1 MNNSRSDTLFSLR
14 YAVRVLERYA
24 RMWNLVGAGLKAISI
39 LSGTVALAALTGANS
54 RVAVVMGVVFAA
66 LQALEYALG
75 PAEKRAEALAERR
88 NYARVL
94 AAEASMNDAAL
105 DAAYQRVV
113 ADDEIV
119 IIQSLR
125 ELAYNDVVREQG
137 KDESHCYADHGFMR
151 AFS

>member
-1 MNNSRSDTLFSLR
+1 MKNSRDDTLFSLR

-24 RMWNLVGAGLKAISI
+24 RMWSLVGAGLKATSI
-39 LSGTVALAALTGANS
+39 LSGTVALAALTGTNT
-54 RVAVVMGVVFAA
+54 RVAVALGVVFAA

-94 AAEASMNDAAL
+94 AAEATMDDPAL
-105 DAAYQRVV
+105 EAAYQRVV
-113 ADDEIV
+113 ADDELV
-119 IIQSLR
+119 IIQRLR

-137 KDESHCYADHGFMR
+137 KDERECYADHGFLR